1 MSIEAD
7 DIVRVKQSS
16 LIALHRDAH
25 HIGFNSRR
33 VKAQTAGGY
42 QSAFRGR
49 GMEFDESRP
58 YQPGDDI
65 RSIDWRVTAR
75 SGQTHT
81 KLYREERE
89 RPVLLW
95 VDLSRSMFFG
105 TRVCYKAVLAA
116 KLAAL
121 FAWRTIQQGDRLG
134 GLIFSQQQHIELR
147 PLPGRHASLSL
158 IQQLTQHP
166 AWQSSTEQAATH
178 QAPVQALTRL
188 RQVSKPGSL
197 IVLISDFRFFDEQC
211 RHQLAQIARNN
222 DVLMIYTWDPIEQS
236 LPTTGRYRFTDGINE
251 TTVDSSDRQNRHE
264 YTSRFNRHV
273 DMLQNLARQ
282 HRIRFID
289 VSTADNMLQQIQS
302 GLGLRPDSRST
313 SDTFAGVEV

>member
-1 MSIEAD
+1 MTIEAD
-7 DIVRVKQSS
+7 DIVRVKQST

-105 TRVCYKAVLAA
+105 TRVCFKAVLAA

-134 GLIFSQQQHIELR
+134 GLLFSEQQHIELR
-147 PLPGRHASLSL
+147 PMSGRHASLRL
-158 IQQLTQHP
+158 IQQLTGHP
-166 AWQSSTEQAATH
+166 AWQQSKDQPATYQASS
-178 QAPVQALTRL
+178 QALSRL
-188 RQVSKPGSL
+188 RHVSKPGSL
-197 IVLISDFRFFDEQC
+197 IILFSDFRFFDDHC
-211 RHQLAQIARNN
+211 RNQLAQIAVNN
-222 DVLMIYTWDPIEQS
+222 DVLMVYTWDPIEQA
-236 LPTTGRYRFTDGINE
+236 LPGSGRFRFTDGTNE
-251 TTVDSSDRQNRHE
+251 TTFDGGDNQNREE
-264 YTSRFNRHV
+264 YARRFDQHLE
-273 DMLQNLARQ
+273 MLQSAARQ

-289 VSTADNMLQQIQS
+289 VSTAANMLHQVQS
-302 GLGLRPDSRST
+302 GLGLRPDSPVAQPS
-313 SDTFAGVEV
+313 SYQAKA